1 MIDRNGKL
9 FGKISVIDLA
19 IILLV
24 IAFGIGLFL
33 KFGVMEE
40 TSTRQTEAPM
50 TFQLLWLSVRYEVA
64 ENMVVGDTLYSNDG
78 SKLGKIT
85 DIQTEPAKQT
95 YTDLDGTIK
104 MAEIDQRIDITI
116 RVEGSGTVTSEGKYM
131 LNRNYEL
138 NVGSSNGYLT
148 KYVAFGALTQEINWD
163 GAA

>member
-19 IILLV
+19 VILLL

-33 KFGVMEE
+33 KFGVNET
-40 TSTRQTEAPM
+40 TSTRQSEAPM
-50 TFQLLWLSVRYEVA
+50 TFQLLWQNVRYEVA
-64 ENMVVGDTLYSNDG
+64 ENLMVGDTLCSEDG

-95 YTDLDGTIK
+95 YTDLDGIIK
-104 MAEIDQRIDITI
+104 TAEIDQRIDITVI
-116 RVEGSGTVTSEGKYM
+116 VEGSGVVNSEGKYM

-138 NVGSSNGYLT
+138 NVGASTNYVT
-148 KYVAFGALTQEINWD
+148 KYVSFSGLMQEITWD